1 MEKEF
6 VPYKE
11 SLELRNLGFDEPT
24 LYHWHNSEKNHPLTN
39 EIYFPGCQP
48 STNSGIKDI
57 GNENHVWSAPLYQ
70 QAFRWFREKHG
81 LYHYITTHDS
91 TDFEWYVYDK
101 DQNDWEDDTTQN
113 TPEEAELACLG
124 KLINIVKDGN

>member
-6 VPYKE
+6 LPYKE
-11 SLELRNLGFDEPT
+11 SLELRKLGFDEPC
-24 LYHWHNSEKNHPLTN
+24 LGYYKDGRMSGVSKWDRKDWEFHVLTN
-39 EIYFPGCQP
+39 KEI
-48 STNSGIKDI
+48 TNLTSEII
-57 GNENHVWSAPLYQ
+57 LAPLYQ